1 MSPKWRGPIHLD
13 VNVPPNDTDTQTAV
27 HRALACAYR
36 RRVVEYLAGCEGD
49 VATVDE
55 LIANLHD
62 HDEVTENRRHI
73 AVKLHHV
80 ALPKLATLGF
90 LEYDDR
96 SQTVRY
102 RESPV
107 LERELRR
114 CVDVTA
120 VT

>member
-1 MSPKWRGPIHLD
+1 MSPKWRGPIHPA
-13 VNVPPNDTDTQTAV
+13 VNVPPNETDTQTAA
-27 HRALACAYR
+27 HRALACVYR
-36 RRVVEYLAGCEGD
+36 RRIVEYLVVGEDD

-55 LIANLHD
+55 LIVDLLD
-62 HDEVTENRRHI
+62 HDDVTGNRKHI

-90 LEYDDR
+90 IAYDDW
-96 SQTVRY
+96 SGAVRY

-107 LERELRR
+107 LERELRQ
-114 CVDVTA
+114 CLEVPA